1 MGTIRK
7 GGKGAFFG
15 EGGSFIGSNWP
26 DINYIL
32 GIPPVEFSATS
43 LQKCNNQY
51 TKTYLSSVYS
61 WGVSKIIPFVKE
73 SEDSYPT
80 VRRVKRAASLRII
93 I

>member
-15 EGGSFIGSNWP
+15 EAGSFIGSNWP

-51 TKTYLSSVYS
+51 TKHISVQFIL
-61 WGVSKIIPFVKE
+61 GE
-73 SEDSYPT
+73 L
-80 VRRVKRAASLRII
+80 VRSFLL
-93 I
+93 